1 MTRNL
6 ILFPVEMVQKNCKYV
21 QLSLVPKPVI
31 ALFLSQLRSKG
42 SQMGSKGEVIGE
54 GRGSD
59 GTDGGVDWGRVDQK
73 LKSTLMQF
81 QKDGVE

>member
-1 MTRNL
+1 
-6 ILFPVEMVQKNCKYV
+6 MVQKNCKYV

-42 SQMGSKGEVIGE
+42 EVIGE

-59 GTDGGVDWGRVDQK
+59 GTGRGVDWGRVDQK

>member
-1 MTRNL
+1 M
-6 ILFPVEMVQKNCKYV
+6 E
-21 QLSLVPKPVI
+21 
-31 ALFLSQLRSKG
+31 
-42 SQMGSKGEVIGE
+42 KGEEEEKEREEEEEGRR

-59 GTDGGVDWGRVDQK
+59 GTDGGVDWGRVDPK

>member
-1 MTRNL
+1 M

-42 SQMGSKGEVIGE
+42 ELIGE

>member
-1 MTRNL
+1 
-6 ILFPVEMVQKNCKYV
+6 
-21 QLSLVPKPVI
+21 
-31 ALFLSQLRSKG
+31 
-42 SQMGSKGEVIGE
+42 MGSKGEVIGE

-59 GTDGGVDWGRVDQK
+59 GIDGGVDWGRVDQK

>member
-1 MTRNL
+1 M
-6 ILFPVEMVQKNCKYV
+6 IFFPVEMVQKKCKYV

-31 ALFLSQLRSKG
+31 ALFLSQLRPKASQLQSKG
-42 SQMGSKGEVIGE
+42 GVGGE

-59 GTDGGVDWGRVDQK
+59 GTDGGVDWGRVDPK